1 MSIPQRSIRLER
13 RSTKSLN
20 VLSGASGEIFYDVAN
35 GTLRLYTNNA
45 GERAIMAT
53 RDWVTD
59 QIGVQGFDGDY
70 NSLTNIPVFPTD
82 VSSFTN
88 DAGYIT
94 VDEVP
99 DVDITTI
106 SNIGDVDT
114 NAPVNG
120 QLLQYD
126 GTNWINSTVQGF
138 TDTNTTYT
146 LSGDSIAGGA
156 QVLLTDIDTN
166 TSSLA
171 FIAGT
176 GIGVALTG
184 ENEITIT
191 NTDNNVLAIND
202 LTDTSI
208 TTPSDGQTLIY
219 SSGQWLNSDPGASGV
234 ALTDFSVTTAIN
246 PQGAG
251 SLTYDDTGGEFTF
264 TQPDLTNY
272 IELADLTISTLP
284 ASGSGSLQYDN
295 ANGTFTF
302 RPANLSG
309 LAALTDLSV
318 TVNPAGTANLTYNN
332 TTGVFTYTPPDLSGA
347 GGGEVVDDTTPTL
360 GGNLDAS
367 NFDISNVGTI
377 SATTY
382 ANAGIG
388 APQITSASTI
398 TLTAPDGLIVT
409 GGATG
414 GPFRLPSFTTTE
426 RNAILAVNG
435 DMIYNS
441 TTNKA
446 QVREN
451 GAWVDLV

>member
-59 QIGVQGFDGDY
+59 QIGITGFDGDY

-156 QVLLTDIDTN
+156 QALLTDIDTN

-219 SSGQWLNSDPGASGV
+219 SSGQWLNADPGASGV

-264 TQPDLTNY
+264 TQPDLTSY
-272 IELADLTISTLP
+272 VAFTDLIISTLP

-295 ANGTFTF
+295 NGTFTF

-332 TTGVFTYTPPDLSGA
+332 ATGVFTYTPPDLSGA